1 MKKRIIGLALLCGA
15 AVSVP
20 AQASITGNVNAT
32 ITLTTACRI
41 NNTVVPDPTPNV
53 NFGTLN
59 FGTHNTYFTQ
69 ATAQLAGVD
78 GNGIAIQCSNGTQPT
93 ISFSGGNSAGLG
105 SSNTGTTGTR
115 SMKHTTAANYVTY
128 NLYSDANA
136 TTPIVAGTPIALAA
150 DGSAQTFEVYGAA
163 YGAAGLITGT
173 YNDVVVVTIAF
184 GP

>member
-1 MKKRIIGLALLCGA
+1 MKRRIIGLALLGGA
-15 AVSVP
+15 AVSAP
-20 AQASITGNVNAT
+20 AHASITGNINAT

-41 NNTVVPDPTPNV
+41 NNTVVPDTTANV
-53 NFGTLN
+53 NFGTLD
-59 FGTHNTYFTQ
+59 FGTHNSYFTQ
-69 ATAQLAGVD
+69 ATAQLVGVA
-78 GNGIAIQCSNGTQPT
+78 GNGIAIQCSNGIQPT

-105 SSNTGTTGTR
+105 TSNTGTTGTR

-128 NLYSDANA
+128 NLYTDAGS
-136 TTPIVAGTPIALAA
+136 TTPIVANQAISLAA
-150 DGSAQTFEVYGAA
+150 DGSAQNVAVYGTA